1 MNLLIYYLANL
12 MYEVKKDL
20 KAIRTFENIKTLQK
34 EE

>member
-1 MNLLIYYLANL
+1 MSLLVYYFVNL

-20 KAIRTFENIKTLQK
+20 KAIRTFENIKTLEK